1 MSRSPSGGAKAAAV
15 VLAVVSGVV
24 GIGLGREL
32 RSDGGNED
40 RPAQEEPARPSS
52 EGTAAKQDPILRLAD
67 ACKTIPSGDLPP
79 GLTPVQVLT
88 GTERDPRTG
97 KTLPATEVQMAGDL
111 GSSGAVLDSEPF
123 SVTLA
128 LLPGGGAP
136 GSGDRL
142 IDRIGSV
149 QLWAFWDGKG
159 LHKAVRK
166 WDGSRWQMVSDSA
179 ADDLTAVG
187 ARGGLRFFWAG
198 LDTGGS
204 PQAFVATSDGCA
216 SQRPLG

>member
-1 MSRSPSGGAKAAAV
+1 MSRVPRGGAKAAAV

-24 GIGLGREL
+24 DIGFGREL
-32 RSDGGNED
+32 RSEGDSEGK
-40 RPAQEEPARPSS
+40 AARPSR
-52 EGTAAKQDPILRLAD
+52 EGSAAKQDPILLLAD
-67 ACKTIPSGDLPP
+67 ACKGIPSGDLPP
-79 GLTPVQVLT
+79 GLTPAQVLM

-97 KTLPATEVQMAGDL
+97 KMLPVTKVQMAEDM
-111 GSSGAVLDSEPF
+111 GSSGVMLDSKPF

-136 GSGDRL
+136 GKGDRL
-142 IDRIGSV
+142 IDRIGSA

-166 WDGSRWQMVSDSA
+166 WDGSRWKMVSDSA
-179 ADDLTAVG
+179 ADDLTAVA
-187 ARGGLRFFWAG
+187 ARGGMSFFWAG

-204 PQAFVATSDGCA
+204 SQAFVATSDGCA